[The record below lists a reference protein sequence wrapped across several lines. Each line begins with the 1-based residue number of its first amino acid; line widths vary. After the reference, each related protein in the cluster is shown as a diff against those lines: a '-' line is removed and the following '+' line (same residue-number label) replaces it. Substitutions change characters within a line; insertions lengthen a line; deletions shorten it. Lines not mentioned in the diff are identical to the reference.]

1 MVAAA
6 LLPTMEVA
14 AQNGKKVVLDSLIYI
29 SGPHTECVSDE
40 DFRLVPY
47 KGTEL
52 RAGLITDIF
61 SLVSGP
67 VEIDRP
73 SDCSLKYELNTVYG
87 TNVYTNED
95 DFSSFL
101 TSWKILRV
109 SRISNLFGCCCS
121 GEECINTIGRFR
133 ELIVTRK
140 WR

>member
-1 MVAAA
+1 MKTKKIFLSMVAAA

-95 DFSSFL
+95 DFSSFFDEL
-101 TSWKILRV
+101 EDSEGTSYFKSIWLLLLR
-109 SRISNLFGCCCS
+109 
-121 GEECINTIGRFR
+121 GRS
-133 ELIVTRK
+133 V
-140 WR
+140 

>member
-61 SLVSGP
+61 SLVSGL

-87 TNVYTNED
+87 TNVHTNED
-95 DFSSFL
+95 DFSSFFDEL
-101 TSWKILRV
+101 EDSEGTSYFKSFTFALG
-109 SRISNLFGCCCS
+109 NKFKQ
-121 GEECINTIGRFR
+121 IG
-133 ELIVTRK
+133 
-140 WR
+140 